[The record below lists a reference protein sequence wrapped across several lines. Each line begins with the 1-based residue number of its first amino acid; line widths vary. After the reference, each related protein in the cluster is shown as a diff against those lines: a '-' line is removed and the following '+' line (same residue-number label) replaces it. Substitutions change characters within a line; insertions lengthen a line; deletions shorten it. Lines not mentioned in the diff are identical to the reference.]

1 MIIKIEKSPIKN
13 KRFRVYMDNG
23 KHYDFGFSTGST
35 FIDHKDPVLKKN
47 YLKRHLAN
55 PIERELINNLVP
67 SPALFSAFLL
77 WGKYTDLQKNID
89 YLNNLWTKK
98 HLLKNI

>member
-23 KHYDFGFSTGST
+23 KHYDFGLSNGRTY
-35 FIDHKDPVLKKN
+35 IDHKDSVLKKN

-55 PIERELINNLVP
+55 PIERELISNLVP

-89 YLNNLWTKK
+89 YLNNLWAKK

>member
-1 MIIKIEKSPIKN
+1 MIIKIQKSPIKN

-23 KHYDFGFSTGST
+23 KHYDFGFDGGNT

-47 YLKRHLAN
+47 YLKRHLGN
-55 PIERELINNLVP
+55 PIERELISNLVP

-89 YLNNLWTKK
+89 YLNNLWAKK

>member
-1 MIIKIEKSPIKN
+1 MIIKIEKSPLKN

-23 KHYDFGFSTGST
+23 KHYDFGINTKNT

-89 YLNNLWTKK
+89 YLNNLWEKK